1 MKKFLIPSVLMSV
14 LMMTGATQAETM
26 SGKVVSMQ
34 NDQIQVAG
42 PNATMP
48 TTLKTTP
55 NTKYYV
61 KQQVSSDSSDMSD
74 MADNMPSV
82 NEYVE
87 IVYMVDPATNEL
99 IVDELVVVEE
109 D

>member
-1 MKKFLIPSVLMSV
+1 MKKFLIPSILMSV
-14 LMMTGATQAETM
+14 LIVAGSAQAETM

-34 NDQIQVAG
+34 NDQIQVTA
-42 PNATMP
+42 PNATTP

-74 MADNMPSV
+74 MADNMPSI

-99 IVDELVVVEE
+99 IVDELIMIEE

>member
-1 MKKFLIPSVLMSV
+1 MKKFLIPSILMSV
-14 LMMTGATQAETM
+14 LIVAGSAQAETM

-34 NDQIQVAG
+34 NDQIQVTA

-74 MADNMPSV
+74 MADNMPSI

-87 IVYMVDPATNEL
+87 IVYTVDPATNEL
-99 IVDELVVVEE
+99 IVDELIMIEE